1 MDQYGIKTF
10 FCSNVCAAYKKDI
23 YQKQGG
29 FVRRTIFNEDMICA
43 GNMVKQGYSIA
54 YAADARVYHSHN
66 YSCVQQFHRNFD
78 LGVSQ
83 AEHSE
88 IFADVPSE
96 GEGLRLVKR
105 SMAYLVKTGH
115 VWLIPQLILQSG
127 AKYAGYF
134 LGKRYHKLP
143 EKIVLACTM
152 NPYYWKKG

>member
-1 MDQYGIKTF
+1 MLMQ
-10 FCSNVCAAYKKDI
+10 
-23 YQKQGG
+23 QMPG
-29 FVRRTIFNEDMICA
+29 FIIPTIIP
-43 GNMVKQGYSIA
+43 
-54 YAADARVYHSHN
+54 
-66 YSCVQQFHRNFD
+66 
-78 LGVSQ
+78 
-83 AEHSE
+83 EHSE